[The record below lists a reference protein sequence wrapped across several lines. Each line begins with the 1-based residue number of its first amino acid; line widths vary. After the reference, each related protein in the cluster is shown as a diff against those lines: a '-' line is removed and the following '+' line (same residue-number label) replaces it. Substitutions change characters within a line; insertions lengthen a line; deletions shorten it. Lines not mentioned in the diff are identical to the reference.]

1 MREPDRIRKIVEYYK
16 KNISKGYTEDSLR
29 FALVN
34 QGYSRVIVEEALIIV
49 HKELADKAPKLE
61 EKPIIIHEIVDE
73 RDRPVIIKKKPMW
86 KRVLGI

>member
-1 MREPDRIRKIVEYYK
+1 MRESDRIRKIVEYYK
-16 KNISKGYTEDSLR
+16 KNLGKGYTEDSLR

-34 QGYSRVIVEEALIIV
+34 QGYSRVLVEDSLIIA

-61 EKPIIIHEIVDE
+61 EKPIIKHEIFDE
-73 RDRPVIIKKKPMW
+73 RDRPVLVEKKAMW